1 MKKFLRILL
10 AAALV
15 ITSVFVAA
23 PVTQAAYSPEESAI
37 IEDMISYYGHHK
49 EKASTDIRRLLADL
63 TAQNAKTGEVWGKIM
78 DYWSYVNTEMPVN
91 LNVAPDGLANDDSL
105 CFVVL
110 GFQLNPDGTMK
121 DELIGRLQVALDS
134 AKKYPNAYV
143 ACTGGGTASQ
153 NPSAT
158 EADQM
163 AAWLIDN
170 GVDPDRVIV
179 ENKSTST
186 VENAQFT
193 YKILRESY
201 PQIDSICMITSDYH
215 IPRGCLLYNSRLLLS
230 AYESGDKLLDI
241 VSNAGYVTG
250 SQGYES
256 ILLQAQGVCQ
266 IAGVSYSW
274 ISPELSVLESL
285 TAENEDTCILG
296 QEPNFKVLAHYNSG
310 YTKDVTKDATIEG
323 FDSSKEGV
331 QNVTASYTEN
341 DVTKTVS
348 FTVTVEKPIQSVDT
362 DVLQYALELAAKAD
376 TNGVVVSVVEKF
388 EALKAQAQDILNRAA
403 AGDETLTQETV
414 DQTWQDLI
422 NVMQYLSFKQGN
434 KENLTKVI
442 EMANSLDLSK
452 YLDEGQ
458 DAFNEALTAAEA
470 VNADG
475 DAMQEDVDSAWKA
488 LLKAM
493 SDLRLKPS
501 KDALEALIAS
511 AQTVSLAD
519 VSETDAA
526 MFRTALADAQAV
538 YADAQATEEE
548 VKTAVDTLAAA
559 MDKVASAAEKEE
571 NKATNETIS
580 DLTANAAS
588 VTDTKDTA
596 KDDSTKA
603 TSEKSVKTGD
613 TANAATALVVML
625 GALAATSVILKK
637 KKM

>member
-23 PVTQAAYSPEESAI
+23 PATQAAYSPEESAI

-49 EKASTDIRRLLADL
+49 EKASTDIQRLLADL

-110 GFQLNPDGTMK
+110 GFQLKPDGTMK

-422 NVMQYLSFKQGN
+422 SVMQYLSFKQGN

-470 VNADG
+470 VNTDG

-571 NKATNETIS
+571 NKATNGTIS

>member
-1 MKKFLRILL
+1 
-10 AAALV
+10 
-15 ITSVFVAA
+15 
-23 PVTQAAYSPEESAI
+23 
-37 IEDMISYYGHHK
+37 
-49 EKASTDIRRLLADL
+49 
-63 TAQNAKTGEVWGKIM
+63 
-78 DYWSYVNTEMPVN
+78 
-91 LNVAPDGLANDDSL
+91 
-105 CFVVL
+105 
-110 GFQLNPDGTMK
+110 MK

-348 FTVTVEKPIQSVDT
+348 FTVTVEKPSQSVDT
-362 DVLQYALELAAKAD
+362 DVLQYALELADKAD
-376 TNGVVVSVVEKF
+376 TNGVVVSVVERF
-388 EALKAQAQDILNRAA
+388 EALKAQAQEILNRAA

-596 KDDSTKA
+596 KDDSAKA

>member
-348 FTVTVEKPIQSVDT
+348 FTVTVEKPSQSVDT
-362 DVLQYALELAAKAD
+362 DVLQYALELADKAD
-376 TNGVVVSVVEKF
+376 TNGVVVSVVERF
-388 EALKAQAQDILNRAA
+388 EALKAQAQEILNRAA

-596 KDDSTKA
+596 KDDSAKA